1 MIKYVNSAKRRLI
14 SYIVTILAVA
24 VMVPAFYTFNSA
36 LEESRFKIQ
45 ANKFITEHVSVLK
58 FGEYLVESSEI
69 NYYNSGE
76 KRQIILN
83 PHGILNINSEIIFDL
98 QNKVSNYPELNGVEI
113 IVK

>member
-1 MIKYVNSAKRRLI
+1 MIKYVNSAKRRLT

-58 FGEYLVESSEI
+58 FGEYLVESS
-69 NYYNSGE
+69 
-76 KRQIILN
+76 
-83 PHGILNINSEIIFDL
+83 
-98 QNKVSNYPELNGVEI
+98 
-113 IVK
+113 